1 MPRGLVDH
9 KAATAIW
16 RFKYDYT
23 FIRGRHM
30 LKKNQLEEL
39 TDILEV
45 IESLT
50 FVETSCSTSSR
61 VDKPFL

>member
-1 MPRGLVDH
+1 
-9 KAATAIW
+9 
-16 RFKYDYT
+16 
-23 FIRGRHM
+23 M

-61 VDKPFL
+61 VDNPFL

>member
-1 MPRGLVDH
+1 
-9 KAATAIW
+9 
-16 RFKYDYT
+16 
-23 FIRGRHM
+23 M